1 MSRNPTIFLTGTV
14 FNSFTVIEYFKSC
27 KTHRAQYRVKCKCG
41 RIQKILSFA
50 LTRGN
55 TKACRNCDNIR
66 KSIQKSQEYGLA
78 EIIPDENLR
87 KSWLGRLRSI
97 KQRCDNP
104 KSKDYEGYGGR
115 GIKLCE
121 RWRNTNN
128 FLRDIITLADWD
140 EPKKQLDR
148 EDNDGNYCLENCRM
162 LTGSENCLN
171 RRTSLKNKKVDKAAE
186 ERRRLEDIED
196 EQPF

>member
-1 MSRNPTIFLTGTV
+1 MIFLPGTV

-27 KTHRAQYRVKCKCG
+27 KTSRAQYRVKCKCG
-41 RIQKILSFA
+41 RIQKILSFT

-55 TKACRNCDNIR
+55 TKACRKCDNIR
-66 KSIQKSQEYGLA
+66 KSIQKNDEYGLA
-78 EIIPDENLR
+78 EIMPNDKLR
-87 KSWLGRLRSI
+87 ESWLGRLSSI
-97 KQRCDNP
+97 KQRCNNP

-121 RWRNTNN
+121 RWLNTKN
-128 FLRDIITLADWD
+128 FLKDIITLAHWD

-162 LTGSENCLN
+162 LTVSENCLN
-171 RRTSLKNKKVDKAAE
+171 RRTSLKNIEAAKAAE
-186 ERRRLEDIED
+186 EKRRLEEIED
-196 EQPF
+196 ERAF